1 MDTGTGDL
9 NIDAINRRLDEWASL
24 GLPHRPNV
32 LSVFSAGK
40 NHHCAL
46 VDWEGSTRV
55 LKIFNHSFEQ
65 AVEAQ
70 RYAADLGLAPKV
82 IFQGDNTIVMEH
94 LRDQPT
100 KVNELAISLNR
111 LHTAPTPNIQGLD
124 LPKFIDG
131 YLKFAPK
138 ELQAWSRL
146 LFDPMNTFFEDT
158 TRHCFC
164 HNDLVNENCLR
175 KNDRAV
181 FIDWEYAALN
191 NPWFDLAAIIFY
203 RDLTDKEATE
213 FLQTYRGWG
222 DQLNTPIFFSSQIT
236 LLWGDLLWHV
246 HTFGSTYIKENLDR
260 FEKLRSLAKQMNIT
274 LPIFT

>member
-9 NIDAINRRLDEWASL
+9 NIDAFNRRLNEWPSL
-24 GLPHRPNV
+24 GLPHHPEV
-32 LSVFSAGK
+32 LTVFSEGK
-40 NHHCAL
+40 NHLCAL
-46 VDWEGSTRV
+46 IDWEASTRV
-55 LKIFNHSFEQ
+55 LKIFNHSFDQ

-70 RYAADLGLAPKV
+70 RYAADLELAPKI
-82 IFQGDNTIVMEH
+82 IFQGNNTIVMEH
-94 LRDQPT
+94 LKDQSPEL
-100 KVNELAISLNR
+100 NELAISLNR

-131 YLKFAPK
+131 YLRSAPK
-138 ELQAWSRL
+138 ELQAWSGL
-146 LFDPMNTFFEDT
+146 LTVPLNIFFDDSTE
-158 TRHCFC
+158 HCFC
-164 HNDLVNENCLR
+164 HNDLVKENCLN

-203 RDLTDKEATE
+203 RDLSDKEALE

-222 DQLNTPIFFSSQIT
+222 HKLNSPIYFASQIT

-246 HTFGSTYIKENLDR
+246 HTFGDTYLHSNLHR
-260 FEKLRSLAKQMNIT
+260 FENLRSLARQVNID
-274 LPIFT
+274 LPVLR